1 MSGWRPVVDSGRP
14 KLEQVAVSPTG
25 YDGDSELVPPPRRN
39 PINVKVKKIR
49 PQQQNKGIVASETRI
64 STAFT
69 ALPPEPSSK
78 RPVRF
83 PDEKRRPVRRHRPVG
98 VHLRPHVAQE
108 SSQHHVRFRPSPPAP
123 EHIWGE
129 PTEASVG
136 YFTPQHYNDGH
147 LQLAIASQD
156 QRHPISTQQVFGN
169 PAFFNLEQPIRRPQ
183 DNTYL
188 EPSIHENEV
197 LQGAPLR
204 EVVPKYQIIDPSSPT
219 PRRRRPTRPPT
230 TEESSYFIDPDM
242 HRSPAVHDAPA
253 WSTEQSLRPRRPKPT
268 PEATWQ
274 PQEVQ
279 EEEVQETEVLQR
291 KPARPPAPVQE
302 QLEDD
307 VEQPIFKMKSR
318 KPIASPPIEEQYHQV
333 LVSNFFTLECK

>member
-39 PINVKVKKIR
+39 PTTIKVKKNR
-49 PQQQNKGIVASETRI
+49 PQQQQQQVKSIVASETRV

-78 RPVRF
+78 RPIRF

-108 SSQHHVRFRPSPPAP
+108 SAQHHVRFRPSPPGP
-123 EHIWGE
+123 EHFWAE

-136 YFTPQHYNDGH
+136 YFTPQQYNDGH
-147 LQLAIASQD
+147 LQLAIAPQD
-156 QRHPISTQQVFGN
+156 HQQHHQPISTQQVFGN
-169 PAFFNLEQPIRRPQ
+169 PAFFKLEQPIRRPQ

-197 LQGAPLR
+197 IQGVPLR
-204 EVVPKYQIIDPSSPT
+204 EVVPKYQITDPSSPP

-230 TEESSYFIDPDM
+230 TEESSYLIDPEM
-242 HRSPAVHDAPA
+242 HRSPAVHEAPA
-253 WSTEQSLRPRRPKPT
+253 WSTETSVRPRRPKPT
-268 PEATWQ
+268 PEETWQ
-274 PQEVQ
+274 PQEEVQQ
-279 EEEVQETEVLQR
+279 EEEEVQR

-302 QLEDD
+302 ELHDD
-307 VEQPIFKMKSR
+307 IEQPVFKMRPR
-318 KPIASPPIEEQYHQV
+318 KPIASPPHEEQYHQV
-333 LVSNFFTLECK
+333 NI